1 MENVGNGISEPLK
14 FEIFWG
20 NMPSD
25 PASLDYL
32 PQSNLFLPYVHLQN
46 LTLCPLK
53 GKMRHL
59 VLIQYNETKITKTK
73 AMV

>member
-1 MENVGNGISEPLK
+1 MENAGNGISEPLK

-20 NMPSD
+20 SMPSD

-46 LTLCPLK
+46 LTLCPWSIVILDNNK
-53 GKMRHL
+53 IKIHTPL
-59 VLIQYNETKITKTK
+59 SLETGD
-73 AMV
+73 